1 MRESKGQR
9 KKRQDWRLIM
19 RKIWGVFR
27 LDDSRLGSLKVPD
40 MLENLEGARREWQHA
55 KAYFNSVL
63 DPDLIDHAIFYMGA
77 TEKKYIYLL
86 KQAKENG
93 INVDHYSLANRVS

>member
-1 MRESKGQR
+1 MQESKVRRGTAQN
-9 KKRQDWRLIM
+9 WRSIM
-19 RKIWGVFR
+19 RKFLGVFR
-27 LDDSRLGSLKVPD
+27 LDEPRLGTFKVPD
-40 MLENLEGARREWQHA
+40 MLENLEGAWREWQYA

-77 TEKKYIYLL
+77 TEKKYVYLL

-93 INVDHYSLANRVS
+93 INIDQYSLANRVG

>member
-1 MRESKGQR
+1 MQESKGQG
-9 KKRQDWRLIM
+9 KKSQNWRWII

-27 LDDSRLGSLKVPD
+27 LDDPRLETLKVPD
-40 MLENLEGARREWQHA
+40 MLENLEGAWREWQYA

-63 DPDLIDHAIFYMGA
+63 DPDLIDHAIFCMGA
-77 TEKKYIYLL
+77 TEKKYVYLL

-93 INVDHYSLANRVS
+93 INVEHYSLVNRVS